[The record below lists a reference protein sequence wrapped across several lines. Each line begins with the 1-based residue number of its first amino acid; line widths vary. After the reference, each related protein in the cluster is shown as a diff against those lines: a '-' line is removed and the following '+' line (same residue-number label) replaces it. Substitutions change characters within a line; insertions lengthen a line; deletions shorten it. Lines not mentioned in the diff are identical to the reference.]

1 MSIMTR
7 FIRLCKA
14 DIHGVMDQF
23 EDKELLL
30 KQYLRDMEEELGEQK
45 ARLRLLTSAR
55 ETDHLEHRK
64 YAQEIAQT
72 EDEIETAIQKDK
84 DDIAR
89 FLIKKIKPLVRL
101 HDETGCKIELSDAEI
116 SRLKESIAQQQRQLN
131 EIQLR
136 SQNYL
141 RKVQSKNSAADLAD
155 FLDNQ
160 NLGEPSDE
168 EIESELFRRKEK
180 LCKEVRP

>member
-30 KQYLRDMEEELGEQK
+30 KQYLRDMEEELGEQE
-45 ARLRLLTSAR
+45 ARLRELTLAR
-55 ETDHLEHRK
+55 ETAHQDYCK
-64 YAQEIAQT
+64 YEQEIAQN
-72 EDEIETAIQKDK
+72 EDEIETAIQKNK

-89 FLIKKIKPLVRL
+89 FLIRKIKPLVRL
-101 HDETGCKIELSDAEI
+101 HDETGRKIELADAEI
-116 SRLKESIAQQQRQLN
+116 SRLKASLTQQRRQLS
-131 EIQLR
+131 ELQLR

-141 RKVQSKNSAADLAD
+141 RTVKSKNSAADLAD
-155 FLDNQ
+155 LLHNQ